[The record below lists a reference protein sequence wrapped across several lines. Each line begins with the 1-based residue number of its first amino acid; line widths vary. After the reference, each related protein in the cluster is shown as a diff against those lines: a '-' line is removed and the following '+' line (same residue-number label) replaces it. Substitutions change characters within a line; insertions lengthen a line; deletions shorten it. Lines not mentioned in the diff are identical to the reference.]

1 MLEFVFLSLFYCS
14 SNLIL
19 SQLCLSMHGNVIRK
33 DEQEIG
39 MELGSG
45 GQVGRECLSPCVF
58 RGFFLYR
65 EVLFYKKVKK

>member
-1 MLEFVFLSLFYCS
+1 MLEFVFLIKSDSFTVM
-14 SNLIL
+14 LIHAWK
-19 SQLCLSMHGNVIRK
+19 CIRK

-45 GQVGRECLSPCVF
+45 GLVGRECLLPCVF

-65 EVLFYKKVKK
+65 EVLFYKEVKK